1 MSRRTELQAIALEY
15 DGHRAPL
22 VTARGDE
29 DFARRLIQEADRHGV
44 HVARDPTLVAL
55 LARVEIG
62 QEIPPELYT
71 AVAVLL
77 SWVYWLE
84 GMKPGDA
91 RRQTSP

>member
-1 MSRRTELQAIALEY
+1 MSRRADLQAIALEY
-15 DGHRAPL
+15 DGQRAPV
-22 VTARGDE
+22 VTARGDDE
-29 DFARRLIQEADRHGV
+29 FARRLIQEADRHGV

-84 GMKPGDA
+84 GMEPGD
-91 RRQTSP
+91 RRPQTSP